1 MRYYEIVLLIH
12 PDQSAQVNAMI
23 TRYSNQVEAGAGKVH
38 WVEDWGRLQL
48 AYPIQKVH
56 KAHYIMLNIECN
68 QSVINELQE
77 VFRFNDAIIRHLVM
91 HVDGPM
97 KESSAFYKD
106 QIEKESK
113 KERQNKT
120 QEDKVVAE
128 AASVSS
134 N

>member
-12 PDQSAQVNAMI
+12 PDQSAQVSAMV
-23 TRYSNQVEAGAGKVH
+23 TRYSNQIESGGGKVH

-56 KAHYIMLNIECN
+56 KAHYIMFNIECN
-68 QSVINELQE
+68 QQVINELQE

-91 HVDGPM
+91 HTDKPIT
-97 KESSAFYKD
+97 ESSPFYKD
-106 QIEKESK
+106 LLEKESK
-113 KERQNKT
+113 KERYTQAKT
-120 QEDKVVAE
+120 VQTAEVV
-128 AASVSS
+128 STSS